1 MSAADH
7 SCVHVMYQINIT
19 CAHIRPH
26 TVCFFVYYAITIY
39 WNFFFFNFYIS
50 LFHIFHSSWISFH
63 VLTTSNMDIIPFSK
77 KKRIKLLSVKLLY
90 QSKVATDLNIWCTFQ
105 YLLIKK
111 SLIIHKKIFQ
121 NCTFHVSLWPSWLYG
136 ENIFFFRSP
145 AFTMVS
151 SLRTSSYLH
160 ICKFNTSLETFPNWN
175 WYTSAKVR
183 IWVTV
188 IDLPAYM
195 ESF

>member
-26 TVCFFVYYAITIY
+26 AVCFFVYYAITIY

-77 KKRIKLLSVKLLY
+77 KKRRIKLLSVKLLY

-111 SLIIHKKIFQ
+111 NLIIHKKIFE

-136 ENIFFFRSP
+136 ENIFFSGHQLLQWL
-145 AFTMVS
+145 VV
-151 SLRTSSYLH
+151 YEHLH
-160 ICKFNTSLETFPNWN
+160 IYIYVSLILLSKPFQIE
-175 WYTSAKVR
+175 
-183 IWVTV
+183 
-188 IDLPAYM
+188 IDTPLLR
-195 ESF
+195 